1 MVEKNT
7 PSRIGFNIL
16 NYGFMFLFAVACF
29 LPFWHVLMCSIS
41 EPRLLMANSGLV
53 LWPLGKPTLDGYKM
67 VLQNKDIWSGY
78 GNTFVYVFSTAV
90 LGTFMTA
97 LAGFLISR
105 KNFKLTKPLT
115 IFIVFT
121 MIFSAGTIPTYMVV
135 RSLGMLNTRWAIIVP
150 SLMNAYYVIMMKSA
164 FDQLS
169 PSYEEAARLDGA
181 GPLAILFR
189 VLLPMVKPTLVV
201 IIMFTVIMQ
210 WNSWYSA
217 SIYLPRARD
226 MWPLQL
232 FMREALINN
241 DTSKLV
247 TTAGEANAMVN
258 MTGNLVKYCVTMV
271 GTAPILL
278 AYPFA
283 QKYFVKG
290 VTMGG
295 VKE

>member
-16 NYGFMFLFAVACF
+16 NYGFMLLFAVVCF

-78 GNTFVYVFSTAV
+78 GNTFVYVFSTAL

-201 IIMFTVIMQ
+201 IIMFTVIKQ
-210 WNSWYSA
+210 WNSWYTA

-258 MTGNLVKYCVTMV
+258 MTGNLVKYCVTVV

>member
-1 MVEKNT
+1 MIERNT

-16 NYGFMFLFAVACF
+16 NYSFMALFALVC
-29 LPFWHVLMCSIS
+29 LVPFWHVLMCSIS
-41 EPRLLMANSGLV
+41 DPRLLMANTGLV
-53 LWPLGKPTLDGYKM
+53 LWPLGEPTLEGYKM
-67 VLQNKDIWSGY
+67 VLENQEIWSGY
-78 GNTFVYVFSTAV
+78 LNTIIYVIATAV

-97 LAGFLISR
+97 MAGYLVSR
-105 KNFKLTKPLT
+105 KNFKLAKPLT
-115 IFIVFT
+115 IFIMFT

-135 RSLGMLNTRWAIIVP
+135 RNLGMLNTRWSIIIP
-150 SLMNAYYVIMMKSA
+150 TLMNAYYVIMMKSA

-169 PSYEEAARLDGA
+169 PSFEEAARIDGA
-181 GPLAILFR
+181 GPLTILFR

-210 WNSWYSA
+210 WNSWYQA
-217 SIYLPRARD
+217 SIYLPRARN

-232 FMREALINN
+232 FMREMLINN
-241 DTSKLV
+241 DTSKIV

-258 MTGNLVKYCVTMV
+258 MTGNLVKYCVTVV
-271 GTAPILL
+271 GTLPILL

-283 QKYFVKG
+283 QRHFVTG
-290 VTMGG
+290 ATLGG

>member
-16 NYGFMFLFAVACF
+16 NYGFMLLFAVVCF

-181 GPLAILFR
+181 GPLAILFK

-210 WNSWYSA
+210 WNSWYTA

-258 MTGNLVKYCVTMV
+258 MTGNLVKYCVTVV

>member
-16 NYGFMFLFAVACF
+16 NYGCMLLFAVVCF

-78 GNTFVYVFSTAV
+78 GNTFVYVFSTAL

-181 GPLAILFR
+181 GPLAILFK

-210 WNSWYSA
+210 WNSWYTA

-258 MTGNLVKYCVTMV
+258 MTGNLVKYCVTVV

-290 VTMGG
+290 ILLGS

>member
-1 MVEKNT
+1 MIERNS

-16 NYGFMFLFAVACF
+16 NYAGMLLFALACL

-41 EPRLLMANSGLV
+41 DPRLLMANSGLV
-53 LWPLGKPTLDGYKM
+53 LWPLGKPTLDGYKL

-78 GNTFVYVFSTAV
+78 LNTFIYVIATAV

-97 LAGFLISR
+97 LAGYLVSR
-105 KNFKLTKPLT
+105 KNFKLAKPLT
-115 IFIVFT
+115 LFIVFT

-135 RSLGMLNTRWAIIVP
+135 RNLGLLNTRWAIILP

-164 FDQLS
+164 FDQIS
-169 PSYEEAARLDGA
+169 PSYEDAARLDGA
-181 GPLAILFR
+181 GPLTTLFR
-189 VLLPMVKPTLVV
+189 ILLPMIVPTLVV

-210 WNSWYSA
+210 WNSWYAA
-217 SIYLPRARD
+217 SIYLPRARG

-232 FMREALINN
+232 FMREILINN
-241 DTSKLV
+241 DTSKIV
-247 TTAGEANAMVN
+247 TNAQDAKAMVN
-258 MTGNLVKYCVTMV
+258 MTGNLVKYCVTVV

-290 VTMGG
+290 ATMGG

>member
-1 MVEKNT
+1 MIEKNT

-16 NYGFMFLFAVACF
+16 NYGFMLLFAVVCF
-29 LPFWHVLMCSIS
+29 IPFWHVVMCSIS
-41 EPRLLMANSGLV
+41 EPRLLMANAGLV
-53 LWPLGKPTLDGYKM
+53 VRPLGNPTVDGYKL

-78 GNTFVYVFSTAV
+78 LNTFIYVLSSAV
-90 LGTFMTA
+90 LGTAMTS
-97 LAGFLISR
+97 LAGYLVSR
-105 KNFKLTKPLT
+105 KSFKLVKPL
-115 IFIVFT
+115 IVFIVFT

-135 RSLGMLNTRWAIIVP
+135 RNLDMLNTRWSIIIP
-150 SLMNAYYVIMMKSA
+150 SLMNAYYIIMMKSA

-181 GPLAILFR
+181 GPLITLFR

-201 IIMFTVIMQ
+201 IVMFTVIMQ
-210 WNSWYSA
+210 WNSWYTA
-217 SIYLPRARD
+217 SIYLPRARGL
-226 MWPLQL
+226 WPLQL
-232 FMREALINN
+232 FMQEILINN
-241 DTSKLV
+241 DTSKIV
-247 TTAGEANAMVN
+247 TNAKDAKAMVN
-258 MTGNLVKYCVTMV
+258 MTGNLVKYCATVV

-278 AYPFA
+278 AYPFG

>member
-1 MVEKNT
+1 MIERNT

-16 NYGFMFLFAVACF
+16 NYSFMALFALVC
-29 LPFWHVLMCSIS
+29 LVPFWHVLMCSIS
-41 EPRLLMANSGLV
+41 GPRLLMANTGLV
-53 LWPLGKPTLDGYKM
+53 LWPLGEPTLEGYKM
-67 VLQNKDIWSGY
+67 VLENQEIWSGY
-78 GNTFVYVFSTAV
+78 LNTIIYVIATAV

-97 LAGFLISR
+97 MAGYLVSR
-105 KNFKLTKPLT
+105 KNFKLAKPLT
-115 IFIVFT
+115 IFIMFT

-135 RSLGMLNTRWAIIVP
+135 RNLGMLNTRWSIIIP
-150 SLMNAYYVIMMKSA
+150 TLINAYYVIMMKSA

-169 PSYEEAARLDGA
+169 PSFEEAARIDGA
-181 GPLAILFR
+181 GPLTILFR

-210 WNSWYSA
+210 WNSWYQA
-217 SIYLPRARD
+217 SIYLPRARN

-232 FMREALINN
+232 FMREMLINN
-241 DTSKLV
+241 DTSKIV

-258 MTGNLVKYCVTMV
+258 MTGNLVKYCVTVV
-271 GTAPILL
+271 GTLPILL

-283 QKYFVKG
+283 QRHFVTG
-290 VTMGG
+290 ATLGG